1 MITSLQNQQIKEVV
15 KLREGKCRREVG
27 LFLIDGRREIER
39 AIQSGIRVDKV
50 FYMPDRCPESLLT
63 ALRQSGGELI
73 DVSAPVMAK
82 VSFGNRDEGVVA
94 VAFRPQGDLDNLKL
108 SDNPLIAVAEGVEK
122 PGNIGALLRSVDGA
136 GLDARIVADCKTDVF
151 DPNSVRASLGTIF
164 SVPVVETSSE
174 EAYNWLKKKNFRIFA
189 ARCDS
194 SIPYTTADFTIPCAI
209 AVGAEAD
216 GLTNVWSGPEVQAIH
231 LPMNGIADSLN
242 VSVAAAVCYY
252 EAIRQRIVKP
262 TAKQ

>member
-1 MITSLQNQQIKEVV
+1 MITSLQNQQVKEVV
-15 KLREGKCRREVG
+15 KLRESKRRREDG
-27 LFLIDGRREIER
+27 RFLIDGRREIER
-39 AIQSGIRVDKV
+39 AIQSGIRLDKV
-50 FYMPDRCPESLLT
+50 FYMPERCSESLLT

-73 DVSAPVMAK
+73 DVSAPVMEKAA
-82 VSFGNRDEGVVA
+82 FGNRDEGAVA
-94 VAFRPQGDLDNLKL
+94 VAFRPQREFEDLKL
-108 SDNPLIAVAEGVEK
+108 SENPLVAVAEGVEK

-136 GLDARIVADCKTDVF
+136 GFDALILADCKTDVF
-151 DPNSVRASLGTIF
+151 NPNSVRASLGTIF

-174 EAYNWLKKKNFRIFA
+174 KAFDWLKKKNFRIFA

-194 SIPYTTADFTIPCAI
+194 SIPYTTADFTSPCAI

-216 GLTNVWSGPEVQAIH
+216 GLTSVWSGPEVQAIH

-252 EAIRQRIVKP
+252 EAIRQRTVKQ
-262 TAKQ
+262 TTNS